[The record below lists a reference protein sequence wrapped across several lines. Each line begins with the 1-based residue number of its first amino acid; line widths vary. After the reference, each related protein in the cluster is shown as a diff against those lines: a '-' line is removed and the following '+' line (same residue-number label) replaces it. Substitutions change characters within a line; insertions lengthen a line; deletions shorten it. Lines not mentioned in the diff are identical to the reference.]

1 MTSPAQRAGRLGVGI
16 VGAGRVG
23 PVLGAALAGA
33 GHTLTGISAES
44 EASQDRASA
53 LLPGVPVLEVP
64 EVVRRSELV
73 LLTVPT
79 AQLAQLVSGL
89 AQLGAWQPGQ
99 IVLHT
104 AAEFGTEVL
113 QPAQQA
119 GALAIALHPAM
130 VFTGTSLD
138 LARLVDSYI
147 AVTAAAPLLPIGQA
161 LVVEMGA
168 EPLVIEDAQRA
179 QYAEAVGVAS
189 DFSAAIVRQ
198 ATAQLEQIGVDA
210 PGSVLASLF
219 RSAVDEALRAS
230 SGSPA
235 VAPGWDDPDD

>member
-1 MTSPAQRAGRLGVGI
+1 M
-16 VGAGRVG
+16 
-23 PVLGAALAGA
+23 LGAALAGA
-33 GHTLTGISAES
+33 GHTLTGISAGS

-53 LLPGVPVLEVP
+53 LLPGIPLLEVP
-64 EVVRRSELV
+64 DVVRRSELV

-79 AQLAQLVSGL
+79 SQLANLVAGL

-99 IVLHT
+99 IVVHT

-138 LARLVDSYI
+138 LARLTDSYI

-168 EPLVIEDAQRA
+168 EPLVIDDAHRP

-230 SGSPA
+230 SGTPLT
-235 VAPGWDDPDD
+235 APDWDPVDD